1 MIDAAIA
8 RGDGK
13 AIETVFELARQ
24 THGYAGAEIN
34 EIARRWRLRSAEAD
48 AQKQQQ
54 RMARLEQASLLEN
67 WEGQME
73 VGASRSTGRHSYV
86 RVLGS
91 LGLDERGSAGGTSS
105 RRGSNCRT
113 GEMPQT
119 SSVSSSP
126 GNPTTRSRTDY
137 TATASPSSS
146 AIRCRASTRAI
157 LRARHWLHPDALGRC
172 EGRARERAR
181 SSPHRPGHRPDTSTV
196 AARASLNLSW
206 AISPTLELKQAGPST
221 SRRRTETQLSSPLST
236 RGCSGP
242 WRLASPMTLA
252 MRHASERVEAHSTR

>member
-157 LRARHWLHPDALGRC
+157 LPGSAL
-172 EGRARERAR
+172 AT
-181 SSPHRPGHRPDTSTV
+181 P
-196 AARASLNLSW
+196 
-206 AISPTLELKQAGPST
+206 
-221 SRRRTETQLSSPLST
+221 
-236 RGCSGP
+236 
-242 WRLASPMTLA
+242 
-252 MRHASERVEAHSTR
+252 